1 MNKRSRRKTIKT
13 NKSRTSNRS
22 NRSNRSRTSNKT
34 RKKSLRLSKRN
45 NRHSKS
51 KSRNRRKR
59 SSRSKYILKRGGTG
73 YILIKKEDKVF
84 GKRGSHKH
92 DDCEH
97 NRCLMI
103 ETDTDGVMHIYDLD
117 DHNDII
123 IVDDNI
129 PIIPSKKG
137 ALDNLNVTQIKQLA
151 KKMKSSKKK
160 MKSSKK

>member
-1 MNKRSRRKTIKT
+1 MNKRSKRKTIKT
-13 NKSRTSNRS
+13 NRS
-22 NRSNRSRTSNKT
+22 NRSNRSRTSSRKS

-51 KSRNRRKR
+51 KSRSRRKR
-59 SSRSKYILKRGGTG
+59 RTRSKYILKRGGAG
-73 YILIKKEDKVF
+73 YILIKQEDKVF

-103 ETDTDGVMHIYDLD
+103 ETDTDDVMHIYDLD
-117 DHNDII
+117 DHTEKIN
-123 IVDDNI
+123 VDDNI
-129 PIIPSKKG
+129 SIIPSEKG
-137 ALDNLNVTQIKQLA
+137 ALDELNVTQIKQLA

-160 MKSSKK
+160 